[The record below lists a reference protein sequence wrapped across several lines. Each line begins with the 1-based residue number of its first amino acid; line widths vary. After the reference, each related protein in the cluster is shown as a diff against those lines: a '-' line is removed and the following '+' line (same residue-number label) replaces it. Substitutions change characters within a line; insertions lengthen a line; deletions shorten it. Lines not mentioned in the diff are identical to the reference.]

1 MAKQTGRSSEMV
13 NISAQIPAE
22 IAEILGKVSK
32 AEERSKSYYI
42 RKGLELFLMSKER
55 LPKLIRI
62 YGFWRETQKRTEPLK
77 LCGGFWRRYALS
89 ETSRIFYGISTT
101 SSRNSSI
108 SSKFF

>member
-42 RKGLELFLMSKER
+42 RKGLELFLMSKLED
-55 LPKLIRI
+55 LEDYEEVAKA
-62 YGFWRETQKRTEPLK
+62 YKEFMASGEKTVSFSELK
-77 LCGGFWRRYALS
+77 KELNL
-89 ETSRIFYGISTT
+89 
-101 SSRNSSI
+101 
-108 SSKFF
+108 

>member
-42 RKGLELFLMSKER
+42 RKGLELFLMSKLED
-55 LPKLIRI
+55 LEDYEEAAKA
-62 YGFWRETQKRTEPLK
+62 YKEFMASGEKMVSFSELK
-77 LCGGFWRRYALS
+77 KELNL
-89 ETSRIFYGISTT
+89 
-101 SSRNSSI
+101 
-108 SSKFF
+108 

>member
-42 RKGLELFLMSKER
+42 RKGLELFLMSKLED
-55 LPKLIRI
+55 LEDYEEVAKAYKELMAS
-62 YGFWRETQKRTEPLK
+62 GEKTVSFSELK
-77 LCGGFWRRYALS
+77 KELNL
-89 ETSRIFYGISTT
+89 
-101 SSRNSSI
+101 
-108 SSKFF
+108 